1 MSVTNLSSSWADGL
15 AFCALTHHFFPDAFD
30 FSSLSKNNHKENFE
44 LAFRIAEE
52 RGGVPRLLDVSDML
66 IMGNNP
72 DYKCIFTY
80 LNSFLAKVKDI
91 HPKTDHIEQN

>member
-1 MSVTNLSSSWADGL
+1 MTNLSSSWSDGL

-30 FSSLSKNNHKENFE
+30 FDSLSSTNRKDNFE
-44 LAFRIAEE
+44 LAFRVADE
-52 RGGVPRLLDVSDML
+52 RAGVPRLLDVSDML
-66 IMGNNP
+66 IMGNSP

-91 HPKTDHIEQN
+91 HPTTNLVERH